1 MSSHA
6 LPHDDDDDEEVQLTD
21 SRDVFDAVG
30 ARIAE
35 AEESGRVVELDSDG
49 DPSDDDIPL
58 CVWQKREEDK
68 RRFFSRLPLREIQK
82 CLEFLQFDLVDTA
95 MRSVSKATRAAAR
108 LALTCGRWRPIRYV
122 AEQGLAV
129 CRSVHQLRHGRVDDF
144 RKCEPPAAARLRF
157 QEAWALDAAL
167 VIRVVCGWEVGH
179 PSHLSLEC
187 AIFLWIVEPS
197 LDGLSRIVAACED
210 AYLLQYAGSYA
221 YAPRDRFPWPMI
233 RDWQNEIRGA
243 WQCQISLEESWP
255 LIGAGLEAWADQQ
268 LAATF
273 TRECLDFS
281 IVLYF
286 EDVRILDTTARTWSE
301 NWEDRTKAGAFVA
314 AMGRIREA
322 FSRQLADEERQRRRE
337 EWLRFGPG
345 LTPPADAD
353 Y

>member
-6 LPHDDDDDEEVQLTD
+6 LPHDDDEDDEVQLTGLR
-21 SRDVFDAVG
+21 SGFDAVG

-35 AEESGRVVELDSDG
+35 AEESGRVVELGDDG
-49 DPSDDDIPL
+49 KVSDDDVPL
-58 CVWQKREEDK
+58 REWQKREEDK

-129 CRSVHQLRHGRVDDF
+129 CRSVPLSLRVDDY
-144 RKCEPPAAARLRF
+144 RKCDPPAAARLHC
-157 QEAWALDAAL
+157 QEAWALDPPL
-167 VIRVVCGWEVGH
+167 VIRVVCDWEVGH
-179 PSHLSLEC
+179 PTSLYFYGG
-187 AIFLWIVEPS
+187 IFLWIVEPS

-210 AYLLQYAGSYA
+210 AYLLQ
-221 YAPRDRFPWPMI
+221 RDRFPWSMI
-233 RDWQNEIRGA
+233 WRWQLEIR
-243 WQCQISLEESWP
+243 WQVELQGPCPGFSVCQSGFEESWP

-273 TRECLDFS
+273 TRDFLDYS
-281 IVLYF
+281 TERDARVDTNL
-286 EDVRILDTTARTWSE
+286 LDSTARAWSAR
-301 NWEDRTKAGAFVA
+301 WEDRTKAGAFMA
-314 AMGRIREA
+314 AMGPIREEI
-322 FSRQLADEERQRRRE
+322 SRQIADEELRRDTPRE
-337 EWLRFGPG
+337 YRSDSDEE
-345 LTPPADAD
+345 D